1 MGSAFGFG
9 TIGGLGGMGSILS
22 LLNLG
27 LGRPG
32 AQLPNTSGVKL
43 QPLEGALGGDML
55 AEAAAE
61 AADLFL
67 DLQEGM

>member
-1 MGSAFGFG
+1 
-9 TIGGLGGMGSILS
+9 MGSILS